1 MIVVQGPG
9 LYEVLGELG
18 VGEEAHG
25 VRHNLNIAPGKLLQL
40 EVDLA
45 DLATK
50 SCCHTNQR
58 LEALATTR
66 YLQPLYATIRCNEW
80 LLNATSG

>member
-18 VGEEAHG
+18 VGEEVHG

-40 EVDLA
+40 QVNFA
-45 DLATK
+45 DLMVK
-50 SCCHTNQR
+50 VGSVQR
-58 LEALATTR
+58 HYTTW
-66 YLQPLYATIRCNEW
+66 IV
-80 LLNATSG
+80 

>member
-25 VRHNLNIAPGKLLQL
+25 VRHNLNIGPRKLLQL
-40 EVDLA
+40 EVNLA

-50 SCCHTNQR
+50 SC
-58 LEALATTR
+58 
-66 YLQPLYATIRCNEW
+66 
-80 LLNATSG
+80 

>member
-25 VRHNLNIAPGKLLQL
+25 VRHNLNIAPRKLLQL
-40 EVDLA
+40 EVNLA
-45 DLATK
+45 DLDTK
-50 SCCHTNQR
+50 SCCRTNH
-58 LEALATTR
+58 LSPVILT
-66 YLQPLYATIRCNEW
+66 CV
-80 LLNATSG
+80 SKG

>member
-25 VRHNLNIAPGKLLQL
+25 VRHNLNIGPRKLLQL
-40 EVDLA
+40 QINLA
-45 DLATK
+45 DLD
-50 SCCHTNQR
+50 
-58 LEALATTR
+58 
-66 YLQPLYATIRCNEW
+66 TIRPCSLTNHLPPLMFTW
-80 LLNATSG
+80 VSKG

>member
-18 VGEEAHG
+18 VGEEVHG

-40 EVDLA
+40 EVNLA
-45 DLATK
+45 DLDRK
-50 SCCHTNQR
+50 LFRKLFCHQ
-58 LEALATTR
+58 
-66 YLQPLYATIRCNEW
+66 LYSPGYQKDSSEGGRCNGISCHV
-80 LLNATSG
+80 SGSW